1 MNREAIKIRKKNEL
15 LASSKKHQAAL
26 MTELSISSERL
37 VVFGKNMAVIGG
49 ALYVSYTV
57 LDVFLEAKLKSEKKK
72 QAELEKRQQALKE
85 ALSDPKFM
93 TMEDAINEHKKEL

>member
-57 LDVFLEAKLKSEKKK
+57 LDRFLEAKLKSEKKK
-72 QAELEKRQQALKE
+72 AK
-85 ALSDPKFM
+85 PKKK
-93 TMEDAINEHKKEL
+93 KKEKK